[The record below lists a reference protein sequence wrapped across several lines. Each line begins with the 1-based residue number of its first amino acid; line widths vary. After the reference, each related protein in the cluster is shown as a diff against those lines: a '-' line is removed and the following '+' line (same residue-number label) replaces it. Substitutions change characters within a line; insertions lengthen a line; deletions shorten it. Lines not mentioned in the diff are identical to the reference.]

1 FHRWNGEHQ
10 YDKLH
15 TARLQAIGGTADG
28 QIIPWKQTRDPRKD
42 PGIFAPRGTVAK
54 SPKSDREAVYE
65 LMRASL
71 GDAGRVL
78 NLSDKEMADFENN
91 YMTWL
96 RALVDMIERGGGAPG
111 CRA

>member
-1 FHRWNGEHQ
+1 MAKSFPGSKQEILEKILASLHRMALE
-10 YDKLH
+10 
-15 TARLQAIGGTADG
+15 
-28 QIIPWKQTRDPRKD
+28 
-42 PGIFAPRGTVAK
+42 VAK
-54 SPKSDREAVYE
+54 SPKSDREAAYE